1 MILLLNN
8 RDSFVFNLSRYFQE
22 LGETTEVVDSDEV
35 TLDDVEALAPK
46 ALVIS
51 PGPCTPTEA
60 GISMDVVSHFSGRL
74 SILGVCLGHL
84 AIAQSYG
91 GVVTNSLF
99 PEYGQARPIM
109 HNGCDLFEGLPNPLN
124 AGLYHSLIVAKMS
137 ETDLIVQAKSVGGE
151 IMALRHKE
159 HPTFGIQFHPES
171 ILSEAG
177 HQLLQNFLL
186 IAENFNVLYRAVK

>member
-22 LGETTEVVDSDEV
+22 LGETTEVVDSDKI
-35 TLDDVEALAPK
+35 TLDDVEAMGPK

-51 PGPCTPTEA
+51 PGPCTPNEA
-60 GISMDVVSHFSGRL
+60 GISMNVVSHFSGRL

-91 GVVTNSLF
+91 GVVMNSLF
-99 PEYGQARPIM
+99 PEYGRASPIM
-109 HNGCDLFEGLPNPLN
+109 HDGCDLFEGLPNPLEV
-124 AGLYHSLIVAKMS
+124 GLYHSLIVTKIS
-137 ETDLIVQAKSVGGE
+137 ETDLVVQARSVGSE

-159 HPTFGIQFHPES
+159 HPTFGVQFHPES

-177 HQLLQNFLL
+177 HELLQNFLL
-186 IAENFNVLYRAVK
+186 IAESFNVLHRAIK